1 DVNVHPAKADVRFR
15 DPGLIRG
22 LIVGAI
28 REALQ
33 QSGIRP
39 TSTRSEA
46 TLAAFQ
52 IQKPLVQQP
61 LGNFKNTHQS
71 SSYSP
76 QPHHFAAASMVHK
89 PL

>member
-1 DVNVHPAKADVRFR
+1 MRSR

-46 TLAAFQ
+46 MLTAFQ
-52 IQKPLVQQP
+52 TQKPLIQQP
-61 LGNFKNTHQS
+61 LGNLKTLTN
-71 SSYSP
+71 
-76 QPHHFAAASMVHK
+76 
-89 PL
+89 PLLIARSLIILPPLQ